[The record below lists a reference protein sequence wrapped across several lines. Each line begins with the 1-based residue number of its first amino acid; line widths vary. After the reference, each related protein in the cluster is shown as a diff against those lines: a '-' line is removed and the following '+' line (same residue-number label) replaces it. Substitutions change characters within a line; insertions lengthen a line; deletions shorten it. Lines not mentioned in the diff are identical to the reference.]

1 MHAGCLHNL
10 SELARRR
17 NNRPARGSA
26 VSPRFAGDPN
36 NAFASSLER
45 KGSIERSLDLGAMTA
60 STVLGLY
67 LDGQQEGNELIML
80 SELQVGLCCSRCD
93 GWLQACDTLLCA
105 YAAAHDD
112 GVCAGASDEGRRTSM
127 LLTCVVHLLA
137 HHRCAAHPVLVCS
150 KQSHSS
156 QPSALMPAFEHRV
169 NSRL

>member
-80 SELQVGLCCSRCD
+80 SELQVGLCCGLRN
-93 GWLQACDTLLCA
+93 LACVHVQQRMMMFVRAQGRT
-105 YAAAHDD
+105 AA
-112 GVCAGASDEGRRTSM
+112 GVDCRTSM
-127 LLTCVVHLLA
+127 LRTCVVHGLRTIAVLCWYAASNITAANPLLS
-137 HHRCAAHPVLVCS
+137 CLLFS
-150 KQSHSS
+150 SH
-156 QPSALMPAFEHRV
+156 ACF
-169 NSRL
+169 